1 MNISYNWLK
10 RYIALQDDAETVAKI
25 LTSIGLEVG
34 TVETVET
41 IRGGLRGLVVG
52 EVLSCE
58 AHPNSD
64 HLHITKVNIGEG
76 DPLPIVCGAPNVAA
90 GQKVIVAT
98 VGTVLYDGDQSFTI
112 KKGKLRGEDS
122 WGMICAEDEI
132 GVGTDHAG
140 IIVLPPDTPVGMK
153 AADYYHVEN
162 DTIIEVDITPN
173 RSDAAS
179 HYGVARDL
187 YAYYKAHKGKGLEA
201 RGERLEKPSVEQFT
215 ILSPKEHDY
224 LTESNFQNS
233 QLPIKVIVEAPDA
246 CPRYSGVSIKG
257 VSVKESPEWLKNS
270 LLAIG
275 LRPIN
280 NIVDVTNFVLHEC
293 GQALHAF
300 DADKI
305 KGHEIHVRY
314 ARQGEKF
321 VTLDGIEREMDE
333 RDLMIAN
340 KEEAMCIAG
349 VFGGLE
355 SGVTENTKN
364 VFLESAYF
372 DPVTIRKTSRRHQ
385 LQTDASFR
393 FERGC
398 DPNNTIYVLKRAAL
412 LIQEVAGGE
421 IAMEIS
427 DTVRGERL
435 AVSGERPFAPWDV
448 TIDINRVNS
457 LIGKAIGEETIETI
471 LKALEIEIKSKEEN
485 GKSKLWHLAVPRYRV
500 DVQRECDVVEDI
512 LRIYG
517 YDNVEFPEKLNTSLA
532 YGVKPDPEKL
542 RRRIAEQ
549 LTAQGFNE
557 ILNNS
562 LTKVSYYEPLEQL
575 PLAGCVKIMNPL
587 SSDLGV
593 MRQTLLFGGLESIA
607 RNTNRKNSDLKFYE
621 FGNCYHRR
629 VTGDSQP
636 CGENVDPL
644 RAYSEE
650 PHLGLWLTG
659 NKAAQSWVRKDEK
672 TTFYQL
678 HAYVNNILVRLG
690 VDLGKV
696 TVERLE
702 NELFSDGLVL
712 KAANGKAL
720 GYIGIVARKQLK
732 TFDIDQEVFY
742 ADLDW
747 NTLLKQNKQYKALI
761 TDLPKYPEVKRDFAL
776 LVDKT
781 VEFADLA
788 RAAFATEKKLLKNVY
803 LFDVYEGKNLEE
815 GKKSYALSFIL
826 QDVENTLKDT
836 QIENIMNR
844 LKAKFEQEFH
854 ATLR

>member
-1 MNISYNWLK
+1 MNISYKWLK
-10 RYIALQDDAETVAKI
+10 RYIDLQDDAQTVAKI

-41 IRGGLRGLVVG
+41 IRGGLKGLVVG
-52 EVLSCE
+52 EVLTCE
-58 AHPNSD
+58 PHPNSD

-76 DPLPIVCGAPNVAA
+76 EPLPIVCGAPNVAA

-98 VGTVLYDGDQSFTI
+98 IGTVLYDGDESFTI

-140 IIVLPPDTPVGMK
+140 IIVLPADTPVGMP
-153 AADYYHVEN
+153 AAEFYHVEN
-162 DTIIEVDITPN
+162 DAVIEVDITPN
-173 RSDAAS
+173 RSDACS
-179 HYGVARDL
+179 HFGVARDL
-187 YAYYKAHKGKGLEA
+187 YAYYKAHNNPTSALPSREGVQLT
-201 RGERLEKPSVEQFT
+201 KPSVEEFKEEDQT
-215 ILSPKEHDY
+215 SPISVFVD
-224 LTESNFQNS
+224 
-233 QLPIKVIVEAPDA
+233 APDA
-246 CPRYSGVSIKG
+246 APRYSGLYIKG
-257 VSVKESPEWLKNS
+257 VEVKESPEWLKNS

-280 NIVDVTNFVLHEC
+280 NVVDVTNFVLHEM

-305 KGHEIHVRY
+305 KGNEIHVRY
-314 ARQGEKF
+314 AKQGEKF
-321 VTLDGIEREMDE
+321 VTLDGVEREMDA

-364 VFLESAYF
+364 IFLESAYF

-393 FERGC
+393 YERGC
-398 DPNNTIYVLKRAAL
+398 DPCNTLYVLKRAAL
-412 LIQEVAGGE
+412 LIKEVANAEQVGLILDNSASQE
-421 IAMEIS
+421 
-427 DTVRGERL
+427 L
-435 AVSGERPFAPWDV
+435 LKPWSV

-457 LIGKAIGEETIETI
+457 LIGKAIGEDTIETI
-471 LKALEIEIKSKEEN
+471 LKALEINIVA
-485 GKSKLWHLAVPRYRV
+485 KLGDSWQLEVPRYRV

-562 LTKVSYYEPLEQL
+562 LTKVSYYEPLQSL
-575 PLAGCVKIMNPL
+575 TLDTCVKIMNPL
-587 SSDLGV
+587 SQDLGV

-607 RNTNRKNSDLKFYE
+607 RNANRKNADLKFYE
-621 FGNCYHRR
+621 FGNCYHYKANPAAREHN
-629 VTGDSQP
+629 P
-636 CGENVDPL
+636 ENSLVE
-644 RAYSEE
+644 YSEE
-650 PHLGLWLTG
+650 PHMALWITG
-659 NKAAQSWVRKDEK
+659 NKAAQTWVRKEEK

-678 HAYVNNILVRLG
+678 RAYVNNILVRLG
-690 VDLGKV
+690 VDLSKT

-712 KAANGKAL
+712 KATNGKAL
-720 GYIGIVARKQLK
+720 GFIGIVNRKQLK
-732 TFDIDQEVFY
+732 AFDIDQEVYY

-747 NTLLKQNKQYKALI
+747 NQLLKQNKQYKAVI
-761 TDLPKYPEVKRDFAL
+761 SDLPKYPEVKRDFAL
-776 LVDKT
+776 LVDKS

-803 LFDVYEGKNLEE
+803 LFDVYEGKNLEA

-826 QDVENTLKDT
+826 QDAENTLKDT

-844 LKAKFEQEFH
+844 MKATFEEKFH

>member
-1 MNISYNWLK
+1 MNISYKWLR
-10 RYIALQDDAETVAKI
+10 RYIDLQDDAQTVAKI

-34 TVETVET
+34 TVEEVET
-41 IRGGLRGLVVG
+41 IKGGLKGLVVG
-52 EVLSCE
+52 EVLTCVP
-58 AHPNSD
+58 HPNSD
-64 HLHITKVNIGEG
+64 HLHITTVNVGEAE
-76 DPLPIVCGAPNVAA
+76 PLPIVCGAPNVAA

-140 IIVLPPDTPVGMK
+140 IIVLPADTPVGMP
-153 AADYYHVEN
+153 AAEYYHVEN

-187 YAYYKAHKGKGLEA
+187 YAYYQAHGQNISLK
-201 RGERLEKPSVEQFT
+201 KPSVEDFR
-215 ILSPKEHDY
+215 IKNEELR
-224 LTESNFQNS
+224 
-233 QLPIKVIVEAPDA
+233 IKVFVDAPDA

-257 VSVKESPEWLKNS
+257 VEIKESPEWLKNS

-305 KGHEIHVRY
+305 KNHEIHVRY

-321 VTLDGIEREMDE
+321 VTLDGVEREMDA

-340 KEEAMCIAG
+340 SEEAMCIAG

-372 DPVTIRKTSRRHQ
+372 NPVTIRKTSRRHQ

-393 FERGC
+393 YERGC
-398 DPNNTIYVLKRAAL
+398 DPNNTLYVLKRAAL

-421 IAMEIS
+421 
-427 DTVRGERL
+427 
-435 AVSGERPFAPWDV
+435 VSMDVIDVVNGDFKPWDV
-448 TIDINRVNS
+448 TIDIKRVNS
-457 LIGKAIGEETIETI
+457 LIGKAIGEDTIETI
-471 LKALEIEIKSKEEN
+471 LKALEVEIVAKD
-485 GKSKLWHLAVPRYRV
+485 GDLWKLEVPRYRV

-542 RRRIAEQ
+542 RRKIAEQ

-562 LTKVSYYEPLEQL
+562 LTKTSYYKEGWLDS
-575 PLAGCVKIMNPL
+575 CVKIMNPL
-587 SSDLGV
+587 SQDLGV

-607 RNTNRKNSDLKFYE
+607 RNANRKNNDLKFYE
-621 FGNCYHRR
+621 FGNCYHYNAAVRE
-629 VTGDSQP
+629 GNDA
-636 CGENVDPL
+636 DPL

-650 PHLGLWLTG
+650 PHLGMWLTG
-659 NKAAQSWVRKDEK
+659 NKSAQSWVRKEEK

-678 HAYVNNILVRLG
+678 RAYVNNILVRLG
-690 VDLGKV
+690 VDVNKLTLEPAIDPQGDKSCGI
-696 TVERLE
+696 VEC
-702 NELFSDGLVL
+702 FSDGLVL
-712 KAANGKAL
+712 KAQNGKSL
-720 GYIGIVARKQLK
+720 GYIAIVARGLLKQ
-732 TFDIDQEVFY
+732 FDIDQEVYY
-742 ADLDW
+742 ADLYW
-747 NTLLKQNKQYKALI
+747 KELLKLNKQYKAVI
-761 TDLPKYPEVKRDFAL
+761 NDLPKYPEVKRDFAL
-776 LVDKT
+776 LVDKNI
-781 VEFADLA
+781 EFADLA
-788 RAAFATEKKLLKNVY
+788 RAAFGTEKKLLKNVF

-826 QDVENTLKDT
+826 QDPESTLKDT
-836 QIENIMNR
+836 QIEHIMNR
-844 LKAKFEQEFH
+844 LKATFEEKFH